1 MSGVI
6 DFLVFSILTSA
17 LSGGLIG
24 SLVLLRTTQAM
35 IAMRIPSTTTCR
47 EHRDYDERSDA
58 NDQEDEED
66 DELIDEGD
74 NSHRQAND
82 KNQDRR

>member
-1 MSGVI
+1 
-6 DFLVFSILTSA
+6 
-17 LSGGLIG
+17 
-24 SLVLLRTTQAM
+24 M

-47 EHRDYDERSDA
+47 EHRDYDEHSDP

-66 DELIDEGD
+66 DELIDED